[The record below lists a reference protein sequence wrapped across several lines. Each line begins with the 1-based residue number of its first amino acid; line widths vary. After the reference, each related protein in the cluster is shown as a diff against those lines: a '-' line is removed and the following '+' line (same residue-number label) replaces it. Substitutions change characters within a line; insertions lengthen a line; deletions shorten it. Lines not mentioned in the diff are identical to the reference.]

1 MDETTKKYTLRDLE
15 AHDAFAMSKIINGIG
30 VSEFATVFN
39 KDNIR
44 KIASNQAQEIESD
57 DEMAEAIGIDV
68 FIEIAGI
75 VLKNVGKCEQDLYA
89 FMASLAGIK
98 PRDIEHMPM
107 NEFFDMI
114 VEIVQKHEFKD
125 FMQVASKLFK

>member
-15 AHDAFAMSKIINGIG
+15 ARDVFAMSKIINGIG
-30 VSEFATVFN
+30 IAEFAAVFN

-44 KIASNQAQEIESD
+44 KITADQGNKKESG
-57 DEMAEAIGIDV
+57 DEMLEAIGFDV
-68 FIEIAGI
+68 FIELASI

-98 PRDIEHMPM
+98 PIEIERMPM
-107 NEFFDMI
+107 NDFAEMI
-114 VEIVQKHEFKD
+114 IEIVQKREFGD
-125 FMQVASKLFK
+125 FIQVVSKLFK